1 MKLKD
6 IKEGKKVYTVQWAM
20 YLDEDGN
27 FRLNGEY
34 DADSF
39 PANKNQ
45 MSVVKTNGK
54 YICDVR
60 SCPERIWERTG
71 AMFVG
76 NFSPIPVDRVIS

>member
-20 YLDEDGN
+20 YLGEDGN
-27 FRLNGEY
+27 FWLNGEY

-45 MSVVKTNGK
+45 MSVVRTNGR
-54 YICDVR
+54 YTCDVR
-60 SCPERIWERTG
+60 NCPERVWERTG

-76 NFSPIPVDRVIS
+76 SFLPILVDRVIS